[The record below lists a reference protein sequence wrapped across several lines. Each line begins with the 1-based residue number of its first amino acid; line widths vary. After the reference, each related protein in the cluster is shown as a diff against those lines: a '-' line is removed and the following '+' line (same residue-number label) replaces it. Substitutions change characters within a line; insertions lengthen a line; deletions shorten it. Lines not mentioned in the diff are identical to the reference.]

1 MKTKV
6 ERKHCPWWLDLI
18 GFLLFAAGI
27 SLLAAVLWEIE
38 TLNVGIAEII
48 FTLTSPLDGADSGIA
63 RGALRQCLP
72 GVLILCALYGS
83 YLIYLRKF
91 NRLHFT
97 IRIRAWKHS
106 CAIRSR
112 NLFRWI
118 AVLIPV
124 LTWLVTCYTIER
136 NLFFSSYIKAQLDK
150 TTIYEDYYVRP
161 SDVEISAKGKTK
173 NIICLYLESMEVTYS
188 SRETGGFQDVN
199 LIPNL
204 TELAYDNIS
213 FGTTPG
219 GKLGGMET
227 ITDTGWTSAALMAT
241 TSGVPFSFPMS
252 DPSEVGVS
260 TSFAPNLETLGNVLQ
275 EKGYT
280 QEFLCGSNASFGG
293 RRTYFTGHGNYDIYD
308 YETAIST
315 GRLPSDYYVWWGFED
330 SVLYDIAKEE
340 LLRLSE
346 TGEPFNL
353 TMLTV
358 DTHFPDGYLC
368 SLCEKGKYSV
378 PLASIVECA
387 DRQAANFIQ
396 WCKEQDFYED
406 TVIVV
411 MGDHP
416 RMDTLLVSG
425 ADMADRKVYECF
437 INADVAPDAPDPSTR
452 LFSHMDLFPTILSA
466 MGFQIEGDR
475 LGLGVNL
482 FSQQPTLVEQLGRE
496 ALNAELQKTSKFY
509 EANFY

>member
-1 MKTKV
+1 
-6 ERKHCPWWLDLI
+6 
-18 GFLLFAAGI
+18 
-27 SLLAAVLWEIE
+27 
-38 TLNVGIAEII
+38 
-48 FTLTSPLDGADSGIA
+48 
-63 RGALRQCLP
+63 
-72 GVLILCALYGS
+72 
-83 YLIYLRKF
+83 
-91 NRLHFT
+91 
-97 IRIRAWKHS
+97 
-106 CAIRSR
+106 
-112 NLFRWI
+112 
-118 AVLIPV
+118 
-124 LTWLVTCYTIER
+124 
-136 NLFFSSYIKAQLDK
+136 
-150 TTIYEDYYVRP
+150 
-161 SDVEISAKGKTK
+161 
-173 NIICLYLESMEVTYS
+173 
-188 SRETGGFQDVN
+188 
-199 LIPNL
+199 
-204 TELAYDNIS
+204 
-213 FGTTPG
+213 
-219 GKLGGMET
+219 
-227 ITDTGWTSAALMAT
+227 
-241 TSGVPFSFPMS
+241 MS

-368 SLCEKGKYSV
+368 SLCEEGKYSV

-425 ADMADRKVYECF
+425 ADLADRKVYECF
-437 INADVAPDAPDPSTR
+437 INAGQPV
-452 LFSHMDLFPTILSA
+452 LSA
-466 MGFQIEGDR
+466 ADPCGAIG
-475 LGLGVNL
+475 
-482 FSQQPTLVEQLGRE
+482 P
-496 ALNAELQKTSKFY
+496 
-509 EANFY
+509 